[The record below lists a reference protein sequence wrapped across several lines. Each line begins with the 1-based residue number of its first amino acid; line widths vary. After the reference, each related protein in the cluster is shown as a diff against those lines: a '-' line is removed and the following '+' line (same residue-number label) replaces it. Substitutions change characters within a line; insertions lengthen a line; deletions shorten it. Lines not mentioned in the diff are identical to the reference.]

1 MKRVAG
7 LSLAALLGT
16 AGGLAV
22 TATPA
27 HAAPGDAQARGV
39 VVDLS
44 AEVLGVPVVQ
54 ANAVIGSAT
63 APPGGGT
70 DTETLIDI
78 TLPGAIGVT
87 ADGTVLEVSAT
98 RGPISSFASS
108 SVADVSLNIL
118 GLNVLTAT
126 AVEAAVSCPYLG
138 PQTADT
144 TLTGLT
150 VFGSAEVLVPNG
162 PSLDASAA
170 VTVPGLV
177 GASLDVSLSRVE
189 TVAADSAAAATIV
202 LTAELS
208 GEILGVPVV
217 IPVGTVI
224 IAEAT
229 CERPAAPAPPT
240 ASSIDPDSGP
250 QSGGQTVTI
259 TGSGFV
265 PNGTSVTFDGVP
277 ATDVVVDPSGTSLT
291 AVTPPGAVGP
301 ADVVVT
307 TDGGS
312 TDPLAYTYLA
322 DGSDA
327 VVTGLDPD
335 FGPTSGGTTVT
346 ITGSGFT
353 GATGV
358 TFDGVAGSG
367 FAVNPAGTEITV
379 VTPPGAAGPADV
391 VITFPAGTA
400 DAGIFTYVPPT
411 PTASSI
417 DPDSGPQS
425 GGQTVTITG
434 SGFVPNGTSVTFDG
448 VPATDVVVDP
458 SGTSLTAVTPPGAV
472 GPADVVV
479 TTDGGSTDPLAY
491 TYLADG
497 SDAVVTGLDPDF
509 GPTSGGTTVTIT
521 GSGFTGATGVTFD
534 GVAGSGFAVNPAG
547 TEITVVTPPG
557 AAGPADVVIT
567 FPAGTADAGIFT
579 YVPPTPTA
587 SSIDP
592 DSGPQSGGQ
601 TVTITGSGFVPNG
614 TSVTFDGVPA
624 TDVVVDPSGTSL
636 TAVTPPGAVGPADV
650 VVTTDGGSTD
660 PLAYTY
666 LADGSDAVVTGLDPD
681 FGPTS
686 GGTTV
691 TITGSGFTGATGVTF
706 DGVAG
711 SGFAVNPAGTEI
723 TVVTPPGAAGPADV
737 VITFPAGTADAG
749 IFTYVPPTPTASSID
764 PDSGPQS
771 GGQTVTITGSGFVPN
786 GTSVTFDGVPA
797 TDVVVDPS
805 GTSLTAVTPPG
816 AVGPADVVVT
826 TDGGSTDPLAYTYL
840 ADGSDAVVTGL
851 DPDFGPTSGGT
862 TVTITG
868 SGFTGATGV
877 TFDGVAGSG
886 FAVNPAGTEITVVT
900 PPGAA
905 GPADVVITFPAG
917 TADAGIF
924 TYVPPTPTASS
935 IDPDSGPQSG
945 GQTVTITGSGFV
957 PNGTS
962 VTFDGVPATDVV
974 VDPSG
979 TSLTA
984 VTPPGAVGPADV
996 VVTTDGGSTDP
1007 LAYTYLADGSDAV
1020 VTGLDPDF
1028 GPTSGGTT
1036 VTITGS
1042 GFTGATGVTFDGV
1055 AGSGFAV
1062 NPAGTEITVVTP
1074 PGAAGPADVVIT
1086 FPAGTADAG
1095 IFTYVPPTIDSVVP
1109 DSGPNTGGT
1118 TVTITGS
1125 GFTGATDVTFGGVP
1139 GTDLVVDPSGTSL
1152 TVVTPPGPVGPV
1164 DVVVVLPGDDAV
1176 APDGFTYSGGPAP
1189 VIDSVDPG
1197 QGPANGGTTVVVGGG
1212 GFIPGQTTVTIC
1224 GKTIPANNVTVNS
1237 SGTSLTFVTPPC
1249 DVKNTTITVTTPNGT
1264 SNEIAFRYVGLPVTG
1279 TATTNL
1285 ITSGGALVALGISL
1299 LLLTRRRANRA

>member
-1 MKRVAG
+1 VQSTIKRVAG

-44 AEVLGVPVVQ
+44 AEVLGVPVIE
-54 ANAVIGSAT
+54 ADAVIGSAT
-63 APPGGGT
+63 APPAGGT

-78 TLPGAIGVT
+78 TLPGAIGVA

-108 SVADVSLNIL
+108 SVADVSLDIL
-118 GLNVLTAT
+118 GLNVLTASV
-126 AVEAAVSCPYLG
+126 VEAAVSCPYLG

-177 GASLDVSLSRVE
+177 GASLDVSLSRIE

-229 CERPAAPAPPT
+229 CERPAAPAPPS
-240 ASSIDPDSGP
+240 ALSIDPDSGP

-312 TDPLAYTYLA
+312 ADPLVYTYLA
-322 DGSDA
+322 DGSGA

-335 FGPTSGGTTVT
+335 FGPTSGGTTVV
-346 ITGSGFT
+346 ITGSGFA

-367 FAVNPAGTEITV
+367 FSVNPAGTEITV
-379 VTPPGAAGPADV
+379 VTPPGAV
-391 VITFPAGTA
+391 
-400 DAGIFTYVPPT
+400 
-411 PTASSI
+411 
-417 DPDSGPQS
+417 
-425 GGQTVTITG
+425 
-434 SGFVPNGTSVTFDG
+434 
-448 VPATDVVVDP
+448 
-458 SGTSLTAVTPPGAV
+458 
-472 GPADVVV
+472 
-479 TTDGGSTDPLAY
+479 
-491 TYLADG
+491 
-497 SDAVVTGLDPDF
+497 
-509 GPTSGGTTVTIT
+509 
-521 GSGFTGATGVTFD
+521 
-534 GVAGSGFAVNPAG
+534 
-547 TEITVVTPPG
+547 
-557 AAGPADVVIT
+557 
-567 FPAGTADAGIFT
+567 
-579 YVPPTPTA
+579 
-587 SSIDP
+587 
-592 DSGPQSGGQ
+592 
-601 TVTITGSGFVPNG
+601 
-614 TSVTFDGVPA
+614 
-624 TDVVVDPSGTSL
+624 
-636 TAVTPPGAVGPADV
+636 
-650 VVTTDGGSTD
+650 
-660 PLAYTY
+660 
-666 LADGSDAVVTGLDPD
+666 
-681 FGPTS
+681 
-686 GGTTV
+686 
-691 TITGSGFTGATGVTF
+691 
-706 DGVAG
+706 
-711 SGFAVNPAGTEI
+711 
-723 TVVTPPGAAGPADV
+723 
-737 VITFPAGTADAG
+737 
-749 IFTYVPPTPTASSID
+749 
-764 PDSGPQS
+764 
-771 GGQTVTITGSGFVPN
+771 
-786 GTSVTFDGVPA
+786 
-797 TDVVVDPS
+797 
-805 GTSLTAVTPPG
+805 
-816 AVGPADVVVT
+816 
-826 TDGGSTDPLAYTYL
+826 
-840 ADGSDAVVTGL
+840 
-851 DPDFGPTSGGT
+851 
-862 TVTITG
+862 
-868 SGFTGATGV
+868 
-877 TFDGVAGSG
+877 
-886 FAVNPAGTEITVVT
+886 
-900 PPGAA
+900 
-905 GPADVVITFPAG
+905 
-917 TADAGIF
+917 
-924 TYVPPTPTASS
+924 
-935 IDPDSGPQSG
+935 
-945 GQTVTITGSGFV
+945 
-957 PNGTS
+957 
-962 VTFDGVPATDVV
+962 
-974 VDPSG
+974 
-979 TSLTA
+979 
-984 VTPPGAVGPADV
+984 
-996 VVTTDGGSTDP
+996 
-1007 LAYTYLADGSDAV
+1007 
-1020 VTGLDPDF
+1020 
-1028 GPTSGGTT
+1028 
-1036 VTITGS
+1036 
-1042 GFTGATGVTFDGV
+1042 
-1055 AGSGFAV
+1055 
-1062 NPAGTEITVVTP
+1062 
-1074 PGAAGPADVVIT
+1074 GPADVVIT

-1139 GTDLVVDPSGTSL
+1139 GTGLVVDPSGTSL

-1197 QGPANGGTTVVVGGG
+1197 QGPANGGTTVVVGGS

-1299 LLLTRRRANRA
+1299 LLLARRRANRADM

>member
-1 MKRVAG
+1 MQSTMKRVAG

-335 FGPTSGGTTVT
+335 FGPTSGGT
-346 ITGSGFT
+346 
-353 GATGV
+353 A
-358 TFDGVAGSG
+358 
-367 FAVNPAGTEITV
+367 
-379 VTPPGAAGPADV
+379 
-391 VITFPAGTA
+391 
-400 DAGIFTYVPPT
+400 
-411 PTASSI
+411 
-417 DPDSGPQS
+417 
-425 GGQTVTITG
+425 
-434 SGFVPNGTSVTFDG
+434 
-448 VPATDVVVDP
+448 
-458 SGTSLTAVTPPGAV
+458 
-472 GPADVVV
+472 
-479 TTDGGSTDPLAY
+479 
-491 TYLADG
+491 
-497 SDAVVTGLDPDF
+497 
-509 GPTSGGTTVTIT
+509 
-521 GSGFTGATGVTFD
+521 
-534 GVAGSGFAVNPAG
+534 
-547 TEITVVTPPG
+547 
-557 AAGPADVVIT
+557 
-567 FPAGTADAGIFT
+567 
-579 YVPPTPTA
+579 
-587 SSIDP
+587 
-592 DSGPQSGGQ
+592 
-601 TVTITGSGFVPNG
+601 
-614 TSVTFDGVPA
+614 
-624 TDVVVDPSGTSL
+624 
-636 TAVTPPGAVGPADV
+636 
-650 VVTTDGGSTD
+650 
-660 PLAYTY
+660 
-666 LADGSDAVVTGLDPD
+666 
-681 FGPTS
+681 
-686 GGTTV
+686 
-691 TITGSGFTGATGVTF
+691 
-706 DGVAG
+706 
-711 SGFAVNPAGTEI
+711 
-723 TVVTPPGAAGPADV
+723 
-737 VITFPAGTADAG
+737 
-749 IFTYVPPTPTASSID
+749 
-764 PDSGPQS
+764 
-771 GGQTVTITGSGFVPN
+771 
-786 GTSVTFDGVPA
+786 
-797 TDVVVDPS
+797 
-805 GTSLTAVTPPG
+805 
-816 AVGPADVVVT
+816 
-826 TDGGSTDPLAYTYL
+826 
-840 ADGSDAVVTGL
+840 
-851 DPDFGPTSGGT
+851 
-862 TVTITG
+862 
-868 SGFTGATGV
+868 
-877 TFDGVAGSG
+877 
-886 FAVNPAGTEITVVT
+886 
-900 PPGAA
+900 
-905 GPADVVITFPAG
+905 
-917 TADAGIF
+917 
-924 TYVPPTPTASS
+924 
-935 IDPDSGPQSG
+935 
-945 GQTVTITGSGFV
+945 
-957 PNGTS
+957 
-962 VTFDGVPATDVV
+962 
-974 VDPSG
+974 
-979 TSLTA
+979 
-984 VTPPGAVGPADV
+984 
-996 VVTTDGGSTDP
+996 
-1007 LAYTYLADGSDAV
+1007 
-1020 VTGLDPDF
+1020 
-1028 GPTSGGTT
+1028 

-1176 APDGFTYSGGPAP
+1176 APDGFTYVVAPPTASSIDPDSGPQSGGQTVTITGSGFVPNGTSVTFDGVPATDVVVDPSGTSLTAVTPPGAVGPADVVVTTDGGSTDPLAYTYLADGSDAVVTGLDPDFGPTSGGTAVTITGSGFTGATGVTFDGVAGSGFAVNPAGTEITVVTPPGAAGPADVVITFPAGTADAGIFTYVPPTIDSVVPDSGPNTGGTTVTITGSGFTGATDVTFGGVPGTDLVVDPSGTSLTVVTPPGPVGTVDVVVVLPGDDAVAPDGFTYSGGPAP

-1197 QGPANGGTTVVVGGG
+1197 QGPANGGTTVVVGGS

-1264 SNEIAFRYVGLPVTG
+1264 SNEIAFRFVGLPVTG